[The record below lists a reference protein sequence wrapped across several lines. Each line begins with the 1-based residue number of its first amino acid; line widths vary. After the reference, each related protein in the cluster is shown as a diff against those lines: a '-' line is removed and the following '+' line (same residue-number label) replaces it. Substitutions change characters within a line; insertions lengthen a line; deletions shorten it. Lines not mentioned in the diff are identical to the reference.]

1 MKLRVSRTLTVVLSL
16 ACASFMVLAQGG
28 PGTGRSARNMV
39 DQRFESAAPGIG
51 EPMPDLTL
59 YDAEGKALRLRELL
73 RDHYT
78 VLVLGCL
85 T

>member
-1 MKLRVSRTLTVVLSL
+1 MKLGVFRAETVVLSL
-16 ACASFMVLAQGG
+16 ACASSMVLAQNG
-28 PGTGRSARNMV
+28 PGPGRSASGMF
-39 DQRFESAAPGIG
+39 DQRFEEAAPAIG
-51 EPMPDLTL
+51 EPMPDLTV
-59 YDAEGKALRLRELL
+59 YDAEGEALRLRELL